1 MDNFYLEMP
10 QHLEIHK
17 TFVTPS
23 HGQSIYSYL
32 SELSF
37 LRICDLPASPHLHSP
52 KEEVMGAALPS
63 PISISHQHPI
73 SIPSQK
79 IILFQRGILLCGP
92 LACMAHPKCT
102 LSYRKCTFQQL
113 LCGKFFSMNECKESI
128 QKAEQDFCLQLQLQ
142 KRCLTKPGCCIL

>member
-1 MDNFYLEMP
+1 MP

-63 PISISHQHPI
+63 PISIS
-73 SIPSQK
+73 IPSQK
-79 IILFQRGILLCGP
+79 IILFQRGILLPAAESVG
-92 LACMAHPKCT
+92 LMHAWHISSGHFHHFYIEKL
-102 LSYRKCTFQQL
+102 LSK
-113 LCGKFFSMNECKESI
+113 
-128 QKAEQDFCLQLQLQ
+128 
-142 KRCLTKPGCCIL
+142 